1 MHKGLN
7 SNAFFFK
14 SKHNS
19 KFLVSYQIIH
29 IRLNYK
35 QVEVKETKY
44 LFLEI
49 IIQGNFKEFNY
60 VRYASQCTCNNLNLI
75 LRYKIN
81 SVI

>member
-1 MHKGLN
+1 ML
-7 SNAFFFK
+7 FFFK

-35 QVEVKETKY
+35 QVEIKETKY

-60 VRYASQCTCNNLNLI
+60 VRYASQCPCNNLNLT
-75 LRYKIN
+75 LRYMYNIN
-81 SVI
+81 REI